1 MQPFAFDHVSTLAG
15 AVQAAAH
22 TEAAF
27 LAGGTTL
34 IDLMK
39 LDVMRPDVVIDINRL
54 GDSGLGKIERNSD
67 GLRLGALV
75 RMADAAAHPD
85 VRRDFPMIAQSLDL
99 AASAQLRNMASLGG
113 NVLQRTRCTY
123 FRDVSYAACNKRIR
137 GSGCAALEGV
147 NRMHAVLGVSDHCI
161 ARPTPGISRRP

>member
-34 IDLMK
+34 IDLVK

-54 GDSGLGKIERNSD
+54 GDSGLGKIERSSD
-67 GLRLGALV
+67 GLRLGAL
-75 RMADAAAHPD
+75 
-85 VRRDFPMIAQSLDL
+85 
-99 AASAQLRNMASLGG
+99 G
-113 NVLQRTRCTY
+113 
-123 FRDVSYAACNKRIR
+123 
-137 GSGCAALEGV
+137 EW
-147 NRMHAVLGVSDHCI
+147 
-161 ARPTPGISRRP
+161 PTPPRIPTSAATFP

>member
-1 MQPFAFDHVSTLAG
+1 MQPFAFEHVSTLAG

-54 GDSGLGKIERNSD
+54 ADSGLGKIERTSD
-67 GLRLGALV
+67 GMGSARWCEWPMPP
-75 RMADAAAHPD
+75 RTPTSAAT
-85 VRRDFPMIAQSLDL
+85 FP
-99 AASAQLRNMASLGG
+99 
-113 NVLQRTRCTY
+113 
-123 FRDVSYAACNKRIR
+123 
-137 GSGCAALEGV
+137 
-147 NRMHAVLGVSDHCI
+147 
-161 ARPTPGISRRP
+161 